1 MTLRSTPS
9 MASTVNRRGNADSER
24 YGVAIDDRRGGST
37 NGTAAPIS
45 ATRCSA
51 RAASDGIGKTSAL
64 ALRQVS
70 SSCVS
75 SAAEPAE
82 DA

>member
-9 MASTVNRRGNADSER
+9 MASTVNRRGTVDAER
-24 YGVAIDDRRGGST
+24 NGVAIDDRRGGST

-51 RAASDGIGKTSAL
+51 RAGSDGIGKMSAL

-75 SAAEPAE
+75 SAAEPAD